1 MGFISYSVKFF
12 SQKLDLYES
21 RYNGNAPGSVVHEAK
36 VLLKFLDDI
45 RDEGYENSYV
55 QISTQCDAVNRLKN
69 FILSNNDVPFT
80 LEKYTIIPDITY
92 DNDEYDLAT
101 YISLI
106 EQKMV
111 APGAK
116 LSTVPEIFYDIL
128 EYSKDIFRS
137 FRYSTAYCFLLR
149 DTLLPYLALKKWQNS
164 GCSNVYPLFISRK
177 YFSFFE
183 NEDGYIYSKIQ
194 NVIFE
199 SLEDNV
205 ESFGQLKEYV
215 KTALNKELA
224 PFSGLFD
231 SLKRILD
238 KVSQEKVLIIE
249 SGYIGTIPLL
259 LSALDDRVDFRLF
272 TTIPYF
278 YEVYN
283 GKFFT
288 DQFEKVRLFETIQC
302 QDALFKLSS
311 ISVKNADVSVVEAAD
326 KKVLDRSHVELR
338 TWNRLINRFDHI

>member
-12 SQKLDLYES
+12 SQRLDLYES
-21 RYNGNAPGSVVHEAK
+21 RYNGDAPRSVVHEAK
-36 VLLKFLDDI
+36 VLLKLLDDI

-55 QISTQCDAVNRLKN
+55 RISAQCDAVNRLKN
-69 FILSNNDVPFT
+69 FILSNNDVPFA
-80 LEKYTIIPDITY
+80 LEKYTIGHDITY
-92 DNDEYDLAT
+92 GTNEYDLAT

-106 EQKMV
+106 EQKMTT
-111 APGAK
+111 PGAK

-137 FRYSTAYCFLLR
+137 FRRDTAYCFLLR
-149 DTLLPYLALKKWQNS
+149 DTLLPYLALKKWQNP

-183 NEDGYIYSKIQ
+183 NENGYIYSEIQ

-199 SLEDNV
+199 ALENNV
-205 ESFGQLKEYV
+205 KSFGQLKEYI

-224 PFSGLFD
+224 PFGGLFD

-238 KVSQEKVLIIE
+238 KISQEKVLIIE

-278 YEVYN
+278 YEVYK
-283 GKFFT
+283 GKFFS
-288 DQFEKVRLFETIQC
+288 DKFEKIRLFETIQC

-311 ISVKNADVSVVEAAD
+311 ISVKNADVAVVEAAD
-326 KKVLDRSHVELR
+326 KKVLDRSHAELH
-338 TWNRLINRFDHI
+338 TWNSLVNSFDHI